1 MARIQY
7 EDRLGEY
14 GIPSNFIDETTLDVT
29 SGSTTQ
35 VTMQDAAGAGFTVTG
50 VGLDF
55 DLAGN
60 LIAGDFT
67 GFVIFD
73 SSGHTLLSGDR
84 FLVDAMALLT
94 EYNAFGLETAVLGL
108 LTGRDKIIGSNVG
121 DYMMGWK
128 GSDEILGRGG
138 ADIILGGP
146 GNNVLSGG
154 GGGDTFVLLSGGND
168 HILDFQ
174 DGAGLPDDM
183 LQVTRRM
190 YRDMVVTDT
199 ATGVDIDFG
208 RRGSVSL
215 DGWNAADVGRED
227 FLFA

>member
-7 EDRLGEY
+7 EDRLGDF
-14 GIPSNFIDETTLDVT
+14 GIPSSFIDEASLEPTFAST
-29 SGSTTQ
+29 SIL
-35 VTMQDAAGAGFTVTG
+35 TMQDSAGAGFTITG

-55 DLAGN
+55 DLSGN

-67 GFVIFD
+67 GFEIFN
-73 SSGHTLLSGDR
+73 SNGRTLLSGDR
-84 FLVDAMALLT
+84 FLVDGPSLLQD
-94 EYNAFGLETAVLGL
+94 YYAFGLEIAVLSL
-108 LTGRDKIIGSNVG
+108 LEGRDKVIGSDVS
-121 DYMMGWK
+121 DYLMGGK
-128 GSDEILGRGG
+128 GGDEILGRGG
-138 ADIILGGP
+138 ADIILGGA

-154 GGGDTFVLLSGGND
+154 AGGDTFVLLSGGND

-174 DGAGLPDDM
+174 DGDGLPADV

-190 YRDMVVTDT
+190 YRDMVVTET

-208 RRGSVSL
+208 RRGSVSV
-215 DGWNAADVGRED
+215 DGWHAADVGRED